1 MLSVELFDLYRLD
14 RLGCGIEPIRVDESE
29 LRSRPLVARLELCRP
44 CWLSGFDVC
53 DRGLHL
59 CLVVRPRAECCG
71 LTALA
76 RVLDFDQCERWL
88 ALDCLAGVGRFGGHS
103 CLVGL
108 DECEGGVMLRVRGRL
123 GKLATLGNLGK
134 KRGGEIFP
142 ADRFRLL
149 PPVLLL

>member
-88 ALDCLAGVGRFGGHS
+88 PPPPPPPPPGPPRGPPPPRPPPPGGGA
-103 CLVGL
+103 V
-108 DECEGGVMLRVRGRL
+108 
-123 GKLATLGNLGK
+123 
-134 KRGGEIFP
+134 
-142 ADRFRLL
+142 L
-149 PPVLLL
+149 PPPLP